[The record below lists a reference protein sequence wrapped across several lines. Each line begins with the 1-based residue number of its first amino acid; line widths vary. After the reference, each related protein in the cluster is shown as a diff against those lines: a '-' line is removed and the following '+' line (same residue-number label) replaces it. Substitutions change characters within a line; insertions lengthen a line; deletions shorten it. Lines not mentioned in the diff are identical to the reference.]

1 MAVDYLTKEE
11 TIGDKIVKIKLWDSA
26 GQEKYHTLT
35 HNYYKKCDGIIIV
48 FDVSNKESFDKI
60 NYWVKSIHDN
70 KDSAKIIKQVLVGNK
85 IDLENERQISKE
97 EAEKMASSYS
107 LKYFETSAK
116 ENIGIN
122 EFMLNLITDIL
133 QERDNSKNENNE
145 NIQLEKEK
153 EKFEEGN
160 KCGC

>member
-70 KDSAKIIKQVLVGNK
+70 KDSTKNIKQVIVGNK

-133 QERDNSKNENNE
+133 QKNDKEKNEDNE

-153 EKFEEGN
+153 LEKGT